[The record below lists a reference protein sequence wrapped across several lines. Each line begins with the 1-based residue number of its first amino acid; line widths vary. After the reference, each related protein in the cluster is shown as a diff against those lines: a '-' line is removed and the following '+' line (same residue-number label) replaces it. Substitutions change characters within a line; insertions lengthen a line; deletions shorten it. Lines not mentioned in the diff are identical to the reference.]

1 MAAPAYDAPA
11 AARRRHDGIPV
22 WLARRRK
29 PDVFISLL
37 AKRLMSQRPAPLT
50 GIRVLDLT
58 RVLAGPWCTQNLA
71 DLGAEVIKIERP
83 GAGDDTR
90 AWGPP
95 YLKDE
100 AGNDTTEAAYYLSAN
115 RNKLSVAL
123 DIASPRGAELVREL
137 ALQSD
142 ILVENFKVG
151 GLSKYGLDYE
161 SLKELNPR
169 LIYCSI
175 TGFGQ
180 TGPYASRPGY
190 DFMIQ
195 GMGGLM
201 SITGERDDLPGGGPQ
216 KAGVAV
222 ADLMT
227 GMYSTVGILAALH
240 ERSRSGMGQHIDMAL
255 LDCQVAMLANQNLN
269 YMTSGVAPK
278 RAGNAHQN
286 LVPYQVFAASD
297 GHLIVAVGNDS
308 QFRNYCGAIGLPEL
322 SADPRFATNP
332 QRVKNRAELVPLLA
346 ERMATG
352 ARDHWLAALEGVG
365 VPAGPINT
373 LDQVYEDPQVLARGM
388 KREMPHPTAGTVP
401 IASSPLKFSDS
412 PVEYRRP
419 PPMLGEHTEQV
430 LSEKL
435 GLSAEEI
442 LALAQ
447 SRA

>member
-1 MAAPAYDAPA
+1 M
-11 AARRRHDGIPV
+11 
-22 WLARRRK
+22 
-29 PDVFISLL
+29 SL
-37 AKRLMSQRPAPLT
+37 RPAPLT

-90 AWGPP
+90 GWGPP
-95 YLKDE
+95 YIKD
-100 AGNDTTEAAYYLSAN
+100 AQGRDTSEAAYYASAN
-115 RNKLSVAL
+115 RNKQSVAL
-123 DIASPRGAELVREL
+123 DIATGRGAELVRKL
-137 ALQSD
+137 AGQCD

-151 GLSKYGLDYE
+151 GLRKYGLDYE
-161 SLKELNPR
+161 SIKALNPA

-180 TGPYASRPGY
+180 TGPYANRPGY

-227 GMYSTVGILAALH
+227 GMYATVGILAALH
-240 ERSRSGMGQHIDMAL
+240 ERSRSGLGQHIDMAL

-269 YMTSGVAPK
+269 YMTTGQAPQ

-286 LVPYQVFAASD
+286 LVPYQVFSAAD
-297 GHLIVAVGNDS
+297 GHLIVAVGNDG
-308 QFRNYCGAIGLPEL
+308 QFAAFCQVIGRPGL
-322 SADPRFATNP
+322 SDDVRFLTNSN
-332 QRVKNRAELVPLLA
+332 RVINREVLVPMLVEAMKTQSRDYWLREL
-346 ERMATG
+346 ER
-352 ARDHWLAALEGVG
+352 VG

-373 LDQVYEDPQVLARGM
+373 IDQVYEDPQVKWRGM
-388 KREMPHPTAGTVP
+388 QQMLPHATAGEAPVG
-401 IASSPLKFSDS
+401 ASPLRFSDS
-412 PVEYRRP
+412 PVSYRHAAP
-419 PPMLGEHTEQV
+419 LLGEHTHQV
-430 LSEKL
+430 LRDRL
-435 GLSAEEI
+435 GLSDQEIEE
-442 LALAQ
+442 LT
-447 SRA
+447 R

>member
-1 MAAPAYDAPA
+1 MTRPA
-11 AARRRHDGIPV
+11 A
-22 WLARRRK
+22 
-29 PDVFISLL
+29 
-37 AKRLMSQRPAPLT
+37 LT
-50 GIRVLDLT
+50 GIRVLDLS
-58 RVLAGPWCTQNLA
+58 RILAGPWCTQNLA
-71 DLGAEVIKIERP
+71 DLGADVIKIERP
-83 GAGDDTR
+83 GVGDDTR

-95 YLKDE
+95 FLKD
-100 AGNDTTEAAYYLSAN
+100 GDGQDTEESAYYLSAN
-115 RNKLSVAL
+115 RNKRSVEADMATPEGAAL
-123 DIASPRGAELVREL
+123 IREL
-137 ALQSD
+137 AAASD

-151 GLSKYGLDYE
+151 GLAKYGLDYA
-161 SLKELNPR
+161 SLKQINPR

-180 TGPYASRPGY
+180 DGPYAQRPGY

-222 ADLMT
+222 TDLMT

-240 ERSRSGMGQHIDMAL
+240 ERSRSGLGQHIDMAL
-255 LDCQVAMLANQNLN
+255 LDCQVSMLANQNLN

-308 QFRNYCGAIGLPEL
+308 QFRNYCGVIGLPEL
-322 SADPRFATNP
+322 SADPRFSTNP

-388 KREMPHPTAGTVP
+388 KRELPHPTAGKVP
-401 IASSPLKFSDS
+401 VASSPLKFSGS

-419 PPMLGEHTEQV
+419 PPLLGEHTEQV

-447 SRA
+447 SRP

>member
-1 MAAPAYDAPA
+1 
-11 AARRRHDGIPV
+11 
-22 WLARRRK
+22 
-29 PDVFISLL
+29 
-37 AKRLMSQRPAPLT
+37 MSQRPAPLT

-83 GAGDDTR
+83 GSGDDTR

-95 YLKDE
+95 YLKNE
-100 AGNDTTEAAYYLSAN
+100 AGENTSEAAYYLSAN
-115 RNKLSVAL
+115 RNKFSVAL
-123 DIASPRGAELVREL
+123 DIASERGAALVREL

-151 GLSKYGLDYE
+151 GLRKYGLDYD
-161 SLKELNPR
+161 SLKEVNPR

-240 ERSRSGMGQHIDMAL
+240 ERNRSGLGQHIDMAL

-286 LVPYQVFAASD
+286 LVPYQVFAAAD

-308 QFRNYCGAIGLPEL
+308 QFRNYCRVIGLPEL
-322 SADPRFATNP
+322 ADDPRFAINP
-332 QRVKNRAELVPLLA
+332 QRVRNREVLVPLLA
-346 ERMATG
+346 ERMASG
-352 ARDHWLAALEGVG
+352 ARDTWLNELERAG

-373 LDQVYEDPQVLARGM
+373 VDQVYEDPHVLARQM
-388 KREMPHPTAGTVP
+388 KRELPHPLGGTVP
-401 IASSPLKFSDS
+401 VAASPLKLSGS
-412 PVEYRRP
+412 PVQYHRAP
-419 PPMLGEHTEQV
+419 PVLGEHTRQV
-430 LSEKL
+430 LSGML
-435 GLSAEEI
+435 GLSDDEI
-442 LALAQ
+442 DALA
-447 SRA
+447 RGAD

>member
-1 MAAPAYDAPA
+1 MTRPPALD
-11 AARRRHDGIPV
+11 
-22 WLARRRK
+22 
-29 PDVFISLL
+29 
-37 AKRLMSQRPAPLT
+37 
-50 GIRVLDLT
+50 GIRVLDLS
-58 RVLAGPWCTQNLA
+58 RILAGPWCTQNLA
-71 DLGAEVIKIERP
+71 DLGADVIKIERP
-83 GAGDDTR
+83 GVGDDTR

-95 YLKDE
+95 FLKD
-100 AGNDTTEAAYYLSAN
+100 GQGIDTNESAYYLSAN
-115 RNKLSVAL
+115 RNKRSVEADMATPHGAAL
-123 DIASPRGAELVREL
+123 IREL
-137 ALQSD
+137 AAVSD

-151 GLSKYGLDYE
+151 GLAKYGLDYA
-161 SLKELNPR
+161 SLKDINPR
-169 LIYCSI
+169 LIYCSV

-180 TGPYASRPGY
+180 DGPFAQRPGY

-240 ERSRSGMGQHIDMAL
+240 ERSVSGLGQHIDMAL

-269 YMTSGVAPK
+269 FMTSGNAPR

-322 SADPRFATNP
+322 SADPRFSTNP
-332 QRVKNRAELVPLLA
+332 QRVKNREALVPLLA

-352 ARDHWLAALEGVG
+352 ARDHWLASLEAVG

-388 KREMPHPTAGTVP
+388 KRELPHPTAGTVP
-401 IASSPLKFSDS
+401 MAASPLKFSGS
-412 PVEYRRP
+412 PVEYRRA
-419 PPMLGEHTEQV
+419 PPMLGEHTAQV
-430 LSEKL
+430 LAEKL
-435 GLSAEEI
+435 GLSAAEI
-442 LALAQ
+442 QALAQ
-447 SRA
+447 SPS

>member
-1 MAAPAYDAPA
+1 
-11 AARRRHDGIPV
+11 
-22 WLARRRK
+22 
-29 PDVFISLL
+29 
-37 AKRLMSQRPAPLT
+37 MSQRPAPLT

-95 YLKDE
+95 YLKDA

-115 RNKLSVAL
+115 RNKFSVAL

-151 GLSKYGLDYE
+151 GLAKYGLDYA
-161 SLKELNPR
+161 SLKEVNPR

-222 ADLMT
+222 TDIVT
-227 GMYSTVGILAALH
+227 GMYATVAILAALQ
-240 ERSRSGMGQHIDMAL
+240 ERHRSGLGQHLDIAL
-255 LDCQVAMLANQNLN
+255 LDSHVALLANQNSN
-269 YMTSGVAPK
+269 YFNSGVAPT

-286 LVPYQVFAASD
+286 VVPYQVFAARD
-297 GHLIVAVGNDS
+297 GHLIVATGNES
-308 QFRNYCGAIGLPEL
+308 QYRAYCVAIGAPEL
-322 SADPRFATNP
+322 GDDARFATNRL
-332 QRVKNRAELVPLLA
+332 RVANRETLVALLTDIM
-346 ERMATG
+346 RTG
-352 ARDHWLAALEGVG
+352 TRDDWIAKLEAVG
-365 VPAGPINT
+365 VPCGPIN
-373 LDQVYEDPQVLARGM
+373 DIAQAFAHPQAQAR
-388 KREMPHPTAGTVP
+388 RLRRDLPHPGGGVAPVTA
-401 IASSPLKFSDS
+401 SPLRFSDS
-412 PVEYRRP
+412 PVVYRRAP
-419 PPMLGEHTEQV
+419 PLLGQHTEEV
-430 LSEKL
+430 LREVL
-435 GLSAEEI
+435 GKSPSAIAEWM
-442 LALAQ
+442 ATP
-447 SRA
+447 SHKGD